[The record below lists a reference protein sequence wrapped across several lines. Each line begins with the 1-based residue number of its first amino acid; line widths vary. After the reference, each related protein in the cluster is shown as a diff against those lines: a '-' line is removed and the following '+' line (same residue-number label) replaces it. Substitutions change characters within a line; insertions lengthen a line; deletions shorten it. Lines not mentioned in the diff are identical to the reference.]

1 MFQNKLVTPIDFLIR
16 RYKVTEQEA
25 ETMLKQSY
33 EWWIENSLQ
42 ENNLE
47 DTKRFWLNKFNWQK
61 MEDSQAIE
69 IR

>member
-1 MFQNKLVTPIDFLIR
+1 MFQNKLATPIDFLIR

-33 EWWIENSLQ
+33 EWWSENSLH

-47 DTKRFWLNKFNWQK
+47 DNKIQ
-61 MEDSQAIE
+61 
-69 IR
+69 